1 MLRWYTYQARF
12 IDIEFVLLKF
22 YIFIPAESHFMLLLG
37 GFLAR
42 PQGPQPN
49 FGIVRA
55 QNVLNDL
62 QNDTKANFQENIL
75 GKVRFQE
82 KGGGGEGGGIGPPLL
97 RRVNSPKCC

>member
-12 IDIEFVLLKF
+12 IDIEFVFLKF
-22 YIFIPAESHFMLLLG
+22 YIFIPAESHFMLHLG

-62 QNDTKANFQENIL
+62 QNDTEANFQENIL

-82 KGGGGEGGGIGPPLL
+82 KGGGEGGGIGPPLL
-97 RRVNSPKCC
+97 RRDNSPKCC